1 MDLFHADRDELLRI
15 IRLQQE
21 TIAEH
26 ARLTARLEQEVADL
40 RQTVATLT
48 AQLGGGSERGSGATG
63 LPKGM
68 PGLKA
73 VQAPDGPARPRKQR
87 STGVGRRRMPA
98 TRQEMHALRQCPRCG
113 AGLSGGTLKRTRE
126 VIELPPPRI
135 VVTEHQYVERRCGV
149 CGKRCVPTPELG
161 GLVHGTGRIGH
172 GLTSLLVLLREEARL
187 PVRTIQSLLQT
198 LTGLQLS
205 VGAIVAASQRVAAR
219 ASPPLTAIEQ
229 AIRASP
235 VVHLDET
242 GWRQAGRNGFVWTA
256 STPEHRCFVY
266 GTRHKA
272 MVDQLI
278 GADYAGVVVS
288 DFYTAYTGDD
298 RLHQYCWAHLLR
310 DIDEL
315 SAQHPDDA
323 ALQGWGAAV
332 AAVYGRADLSASG
345 PVTQRAAARQTAE
358 SDLAQLCQ
366 PWTEPRVPQT
376 PLCVRIL
383 KHLPSLFVFVTDAG
397 VPPTN
402 NAAERSLRHLV
413 TMRKI
418 SGGTRSARGTTTR
431 LALASLVG
439 TWRLQGV
446 NPYHATFDLLAAPK
460 D

>member
-21 TIAEH
+21 TIAEQ
-26 ARLTARLEQEVADL
+26 ARRVARLEQEVADL

-48 AQLGGGSERGSGATG
+48 AQLGGGTMGGSGAAPS
-63 LPKGM
+63 LNGM

-73 VQAPDGPARPRKQR
+73 VQAPDRPAGPRKPR
-87 STGVGRRRMPA
+87 ASGAGRRRMAA
-98 TRQEMHALRQCPRCG
+98 TRREVHALGQCPRCG
-113 AGLSGGTLKRTRE
+113 AGLSGGTVKRTRE
-126 VIELPPPRI
+126 VIELPSPRM

-149 CGKRCVPTPELG
+149 CGTRCVPAPDLG
-161 GLVHGTGRIGH
+161 GVVQGKGRIGH

-187 PVRTIQSLLQT
+187 PVRTIQALLQT

-219 ASPPLTAIEQ
+219 AAAELAAIEQ

-242 GWRQAGRNGFVWTA
+242 GWRQDGRNGFVWTA
-256 STPEHRCFVY
+256 STPQQRSFVY
-266 GTRHKA
+266 GTRQKA
-272 MVDQLI
+272 MVDRLI
-278 GADYAGVVVS
+278 GAEYPGVVVS

-298 RLHQYCWAHLLR
+298 RVHQYCWAHLLR

-315 SAQHPDDA
+315 RAQHPGDGT
-323 ALQGWGAAV
+323 LQGWAAAV
-332 AAVYGRADLSASG
+332 VAVYGRAVTAATG
-345 PVTQRAAARQTAE
+345 PATQRAAARQAAE
-358 SDLAQLCQ
+358 AELTHLCQ
-366 PWTEPRVPQT
+366 PWLAPRVPQT
-376 PLCVRIL
+376 ALCARIG
-383 KHLPSLFVFVTDAG
+383 KHLSSLFVFVTEPT

-431 LALASLVG
+431 VALASLFG

-446 NPYHATFDLLAAPK
+446 NPYRATFELLASP
-460 D
+460 